1 MKIALYK
8 VLSNITFMIQA
19 KQKISHK
26 ISRILKQKYF
36 SMEREQKASLY
47 HNRDQIVQETTLSL
61 DLNPLC
67 LVQCLAHTKNVCF
80 INEQMFY
87 NDPPYTIHSN
97 PLIQA
102 IPPQN
107 YKTNLVLFEDI

>member
-1 MKIALYK
+1 
-8 VLSNITFMIQA
+8 
-19 KQKISHK
+19 
-26 ISRILKQKYF
+26 
-36 SMEREQKASLY
+36 MERDQKASLN
-47 HNRDQIVQETTLSL
+47 HNRDQIVQEITLSL

-87 NDPPYTIHSN
+87 NDPPYTTHSN

-102 IPPQN
+102 IPLKN

>member
-8 VLSNITFMIQA
+8 VLYKYYFYDTSKT
-19 KQKISHK
+19 KISHK

-36 SMEREQKASLY
+36 SVEREQKASLN
-47 HNRDQIVQETTLSL
+47 HNRDQIVQEITHFL

-87 NDPPYTIHSN
+87 NDPPYTTHSN

-102 IPPQN
+102 IPLKN